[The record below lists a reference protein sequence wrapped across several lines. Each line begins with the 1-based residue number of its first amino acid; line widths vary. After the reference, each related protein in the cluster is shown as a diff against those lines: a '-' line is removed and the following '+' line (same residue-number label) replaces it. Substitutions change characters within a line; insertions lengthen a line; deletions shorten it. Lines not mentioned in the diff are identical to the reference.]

1 MGGNESF
8 AEDVAQEALT
18 RAYAAWNRISEHPNL
33 EAWVTTTAFH
43 VALEFSR
50 QQKRAGRT
58 DGSPKPVDVPGQ
70 EQRVADAD
78 ELARALRRLSSRQ
91 QQVVVWRYYFDQS
104 VEETAGRL
112 GLTSSKVK
120 DATHEA
126 VTKLGRLLRT
136 DEGRRD
142 MSWRDD
148 LPEIPEERIRTE
160 AIREGCRRRD
170 ARLQR
175 QRAVLFGGMGVATVA
190 LVVFA
195 VVQHQPRR

>member
-1 MGGNESF
+1 MVWPRREGLRTGGRVGSFETWFPRLLPYAYNVGYRFSGRNSAF

-18 RAYAAWNRISEHPNL
+18 RAYAAWDRISTHPNL

-43 VALEFSR
+43 VALEHSR
-50 QQKRAGRT
+50 QQQRAGRT
-58 DGSPKPVDVPGQ
+58 DGSPKPVAVPGE

-126 VTKLGRLLRT
+126 VTKLGRLLGT
-136 DEGRRD
+136 TKD
-142 MSWRDD
+142 
-148 LPEIPEERIRTE
+148 
-160 AIREGCRRRD
+160 
-170 ARLQR
+170 
-175 QRAVLFGGMGVATVA
+175 VAT
-190 LVVFA
+190 
-195 VVQHQPRR
+195 